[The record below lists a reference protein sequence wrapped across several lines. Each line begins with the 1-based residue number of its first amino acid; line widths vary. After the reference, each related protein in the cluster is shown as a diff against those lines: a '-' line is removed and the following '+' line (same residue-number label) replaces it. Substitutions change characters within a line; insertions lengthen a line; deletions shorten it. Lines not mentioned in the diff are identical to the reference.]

1 MKEVSLQMI
10 LETAGFKYEETTA
23 LMHETGFFDDK
34 VDDPL
39 SSSLGSLAEANVSK
53 FEVREAFCDKNKDLA
68 DLVNKVSNYIN
79 GWIKDKSITE
89 KQLFNCVMAN
99 YFSASDVILASQNNA
114 NCLITLREKFNGDI
128 NKFVSEINKTRG
140 IQRN

>member
-1 MKEVSLQMI
+1 MKEVSFEMI

-23 LMHETGFFDDK
+23 LMHKTGFFQDK

-53 FEVREAFCDKNKDLA
+53 FEVQEAFCDKNKDLA

-79 GWIKDKSITE
+79 AWIKDKSITE

-99 YFSASDVILASQNNA
+99 YFSASDVVLASQSNT

-140 IQRN
+140 IERN